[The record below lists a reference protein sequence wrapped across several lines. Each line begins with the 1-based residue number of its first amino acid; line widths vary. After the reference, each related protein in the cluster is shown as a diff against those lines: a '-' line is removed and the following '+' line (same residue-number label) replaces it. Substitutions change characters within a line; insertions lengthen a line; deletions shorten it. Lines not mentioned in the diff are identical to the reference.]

1 MDEYVETQIKVC
13 EILLQIVVGTFL
25 EKYIRLPLLARKKKH
40 PNSGAVG
47 N

>member
-13 EILLQIVVGTFL
+13 EILLKIVAGTFL
-25 EKYIRLPLLARKKKH
+25 EKYVRFATSCKKKNN